1 VMNKKRSEENRQ
13 YIRKQSAELTDSY
26 IRALLLQSRH
36 PVLQESDMTPE
47 VIELKRQ
54 QVRMKRN
61 LKKHKETE
69 NESYEH
75 GKSGE
80 GCYNVM

>member
-1 VMNKKRSEENRQ
+1 
-13 YIRKQSAELTDSY
+13 
-26 IRALLLQSRH
+26 
-36 PVLQESDMTPE
+36 MTPE

-69 NESYEH
+69 NESYEQ

-80 GCYNVM
+80 GCYNVI